1 MATER
6 LSTLPDSD
14 HSERAPVTR
23 SATSYAY
30 SDVTSAQRA
39 RQYPDTVLTTG
50 VFGKISVAGRAGVLA
65 GVAGLLVGGLA
76 VPAVDATGLIVR
88 NSANKFNNLKAG
100 TIGEL
105 PVRSKILDSQGHLIA
120 YYYPRGIDR
129 QPVSYKQIAPVMRNA
144 IVAIE
149 DSRFYQHGAIDI
161 RGTIRAM
168 VNDLQHKSVQGGS
181 TLTQQYV
188 KNALILT
195 APNVQ
200 MAQQASTDT
209 LSRKIKELRLAIRV
223 EKEMSKNQILAGY
236 LNTAYWG
243 TYFGNQAW
251 GIKTAAMRYFS
262 TSPKRLDLA
271 QAALLAGMVENPVA
285 DDPIAH
291 PETALKRRNVVLARM
306 AQLHYITQAHAV
318 AVGKRGLG
326 LKLTP
331 LQTGCTSGSAKPA
344 AFFCD
349 YVVSLMKQNKTFGT
363 AWKQLNGAGGL
374 KVYTTLNPQDE
385 LAAKHAAN
393 FQVPQP
399 PNAANPGGNAASEVL
414 IQPGSGRILA
424 IANDRSYGTGK
435 NQTTE
440 DYAVNSKYD
449 GGVGVQTGSSSKLF
463 TLITALEQGV
473 PFGFPQ
479 KVTTPATLTGYTNCK
494 NEPTGPYSLVNDSPS
509 EKGAFTL
516 YTATT
521 QSVNVYFAMLERKV
535 GLCNVV
541 KTAMAM
547 GMTRADGRS
556 LMQWDGKNFPPAD
569 DLPSFTLGSVN
580 VSPMSMAAAYA
591 TVAARG
597 VYCKPVAVAKIISPS
612 GAKLPVVSAGCHQAI
627 PAGVADAAS
636 YILQG
641 VLTSG
646 TAVGRSIGRPAAGK
660 TGTSDNFDFAAF
672 GGYTP
677 DLAGYVSVFNP
688 VDPVKFPMQGTGSCY
703 RGGCPGE
710 MFGADAPAATW
721 QMTFE
726 HATLA
731 NPPLGFVMADIPGEL
746 WSMGD
751 GQTNPAPK
759 KHGGGGGGK
768 GGGPGGG
775 GPGGGG
781 PGGGGNGNGPGGGT
795 GGGPP
800 AH

>member
-1 MATER
+1 MPWLPSGRLPCLIVTIPHGAT
-6 LSTLPDSD
+6 
-14 HSERAPVTR
+14 VTR

-39 RQYPDTVLTTG
+39 TQYPDTVLTTG
-50 VFGKISVAGRAGVLA
+50 VLGKISVAGRVGVLA

-100 TIGEL
+100 AIGEL

-129 QPVSYKQIAPVMRNA
+129 QPVNYSQIAPEMRNA

-161 RGTIRAM
+161 RGTIRAL

-209 LSRKIKELRLAIRV
+209 LSRKIKELRLAIQV
-223 EKEMSKNQILAGY
+223 EKKMSKNQILAGY

-262 TSPKRLDLA
+262 TSPKKLDLA

-291 PETALKRRNVVLARM
+291 PETALKRRNVVLSRM
-306 AQLHYITQAHAV
+306 AQLHYITEAHAV
-318 AVGKRGLG
+318 AVGKQGLG

-331 LQTGCTSGSAKPA
+331 LQTGCTSASAKSA

-349 YVVSLMKQNKTFGT
+349 YVVSLMKQDKTFAA

-374 KVYTTLNPQDE
+374 KVYTTLNAQDQ
-385 LAAKHAAN
+385 LAAKRAVN
-393 FQVPQP
+393 YMVPQP
-399 PNAANPGGNAASEVL
+399 PNGANPGGNAASEVL
-414 IQPGSGRILA
+414 VQPGSGRILA

-435 NQTTE
+435 NQITQN
-440 DYAVNSKYD
+440 YAVNSKYD

-473 PFGFPQ
+473 PFGFVQ
-479 KVTTPATLTGYTNCK
+479 KVTTPAVITGYTNCK
-494 NEPTGPYSLVNDSPS
+494 GEPTGSYSLVNDSPG

-516 YTATT
+516 YTGTT

-541 KTAMAM
+541 KTAATM
-547 GMTRADGRS
+547 GVTRADGRS
-556 LMQWDGKNFPPAD
+556 LLQWDGKNVPPAD
-569 DLPSFTLGSVN
+569 NLPSFTLGSVN

-612 GAKLPVVSAGCHQAI
+612 GAKLPVESAGCHQAI

-646 TAVGRSIGRPAAGK
+646 TAATLGGIGRPAAGK

-688 VDPVKFPMQGTGSCY
+688 TDPVKFPMQGTGSCY
-703 RGGCPGE
+703 RLGCPGE
-710 MFGADAPAATW
+710 MFGADAPAHTW
-721 QMTFE
+721 QMTFQ
-726 HATLA
+726 HAALA
-731 NPPLGFVMADIPGEL
+731 NPPLGFVMSDIPGEL

-751 GQTNPAPK
+751 GQTNPNQK
-759 KHGGGGGGK
+759 KHGK
-768 GGGPGGG
+768 GGN
-775 GPGGGG
+775 GGG
-781 PGGGGNGNGPGGGT
+781 PGGGGNGGGGGGGGGT

-800 AH
+800 TH

>member
-1 MATER
+1 M
-6 LSTLPDSD
+6 
-14 HSERAPVTR
+14 
-23 SATSYAY
+23 
-30 SDVTSAQRA
+30 
-39 RQYPDTVLTTG
+39 LTTG
-50 VFGKISVAGRAGVLA
+50 VFGKISVAGRAALLA
-65 GVAGLLVGGLA
+65 GVAGLLAGGLA
-76 VPAVDATGLIVR
+76 VPAVGAVGIMVR
-88 NSANKFNNLKAG
+88 NSANNFNNMKAG

-105 PVRSKILDSQGHLIA
+105 PVRSQILDSQGHLIA

-129 QPVSYKQIAPVMRNA
+129 QPVTYNQIAPVMRNA

-161 RGTIRAM
+161 RGTLRAL

-195 APNVQ
+195 APNIQ

-209 LSRKIKELRLAIRV
+209 ISRKIKELRLAIQV
-223 EKEMSKNQILAGY
+223 EKKMTKDQILAGY
-236 LNTAYWG
+236 LNTAFWG

-262 TSPKRLDLA
+262 TSPKKLDLA

-291 PETALKRRNVVLARM
+291 PETALQRRNVVLARM
-306 AQLHYITQAHAV
+306 AQLHYITEAHAV
-318 AVGKRGLG
+318 AVGKQGLG

-331 LQTGCTSGSAKPA
+331 LQTGCTSASAKSA

-349 YVVSLMKQNKTFGT
+349 YVISLMKQDSTFSQ

-374 KVYTTLNPQDE
+374 KIYTTLNPQDE
-385 LAAKHAAN
+385 HAAKQAVN
-393 FQVPQP
+393 YMVPQP
-399 PNAANPGGNAASEVL
+399 PNGANPGGNAASEVL

-440 DYAVNSKYD
+440 DFAVNSKYD

-479 KVTTPATLTGYTNCK
+479 TVQTPATLTGYTNCAGA
-494 NEPTGPYSLVNDSPS
+494 PTGPYQLINDSPS
-509 EKGAFTL
+509 EKGGFTL

-547 GMTRADGRS
+547 GLTRADGRS
-556 LMQWDGKNFPPAD
+556 LMQWDGKNEPPAD

-597 VYCKPVAVAKIISPS
+597 VYCKPVAVVKIISPG
-612 GAKLPVVSAGCHQAI
+612 GAKLPVESAGCHQAI

-636 YILQG
+636 YVLQG
-641 VLTSG
+641 VLQNG
-646 TAVGRSIGRPAAGK
+646 TAAGLGIGRPAAGK

-688 VDPVKFPMQGTGSCY
+688 IDPVKFPMDGTGSCY
-703 RGGCPGE
+703 RLGCSGQ
-710 MFGADAPAATW
+710 MFGADAPAHTW

-726 HATLA
+726 HAALA
-731 NPPLGFVMADIPGEL
+731 TPPLGFVMSDIPGEL
-746 WSMGD
+746 WSMGN
-751 GQTNPAPK
+751 GQTNPNQK
-759 KHGGGGGGK
+759 KHGHGPGNGGPGNGGGHGGGGGG
-768 GGGPGGG
+768 
-775 GPGGGG
+775 
-781 PGGGGNGNGPGGGT
+781 GGGNTPGGGGT

-800 AH
+800 TNG

>member
-1 MATER
+1 M
-6 LSTLPDSD
+6 
-14 HSERAPVTR
+14 
-23 SATSYAY
+23 
-30 SDVTSAQRA
+30 
-39 RQYPDTVLTTG
+39 LTTG
-50 VFGKISVAGRAGVLA
+50 VFGKIGVAGRVGVLA
-65 GVAGLLVGGLA
+65 GVTGLLVGGLA
-76 VPAVDATGLIVR
+76 VPAVGAVGIMVR
-88 NSANKFNNLKAG
+88 NSANNFNNMKAG

-129 QPVSYKQIAPVMRNA
+129 QPVSYSQIAPVMRNA

-149 DSRFYQHGAIDI
+149 DSRFYKHGAIDI
-161 RGTIRAM
+161 RGTLRAL

-181 TLTQQYV
+181 TLTQQAV

-195 APNVQ
+195 APNIQ

-209 LSRKIKELRLAIRV
+209 ISRKIKELRLAIQV
-223 EKEMSKNQILAGY
+223 EKKMTKNQILAFY
-236 LNTAYWG
+236 LNTAFWG

-262 TSPKRLDLA
+262 ISPAKLDLA
-271 QAALLAGMVENPVA
+271 QSALLAGMVENPVA

-318 AVGKRGLG
+318 AVGKQGLG

-331 LQTGCTSGSAKPA
+331 LQTGCTSASAKMG

-349 YVVSLMKQNKTFGT
+349 YVISLMKQDSTFAA

-374 KVYTTLNPQDE
+374 KVYTTLDPQDQRS
-385 LAAKHAAN
+385 AKQAVN
-393 FQVPQP
+393 YMVPQP
-399 PNAANPGGNAASEVL
+399 PNGANPGGNAASEVL

-440 DYAVNSKYD
+440 DYAVNSQYD

-473 PFGFPQ
+473 PFGFAQ
-479 KVTTPATLTGYTNCK
+479 NVPAAADLTGYTNCAGA
-494 NEPTGPYSLVNDSPS
+494 PTGPYHLINDSPS
-509 EKGAFTL
+509 EKGGFTL
-516 YTATT
+516 YTGTT
-521 QSVNVYFAMLERKV
+521 QSVNVYYAMLERKV

-547 GMTRADGRS
+547 GVTRADGRS
-556 LMQWDGKNFPPAD
+556 LLQWDGKHEPPAD
-569 DLPSFTLGSVN
+569 DLPSFTLGAVN

-612 GAKLPVVSAGCHQAI
+612 GAKLPVESAGCHQAI

-636 YILQG
+636 YVLQG

-646 TAVGRSIGRPAAGK
+646 TAAGLGIGRPAAGK

-688 VDPVKFPMQGTGSCY
+688 VDPVKFPMLGTGSCY
-703 RGGCPGE
+703 RLGCDGAG
-710 MFGADAPAATW
+710 MFGADAPAHTW
-721 QMTFE
+721 QMTFQ
-726 HATLA
+726 HAALA
-731 NPPLGFVMADIPGEL
+731 NPALGFVMADIPGEL
-746 WSMGD
+746 WSMGN
-751 GQTNPAPK
+751 GQTNPNQK
-759 KHGGGGGGK
+759 KHGRGGNGGGGGGGN
-768 GGGPGGG
+768 GG
-775 GPGGGG
+775 
-781 PGGGGNGNGPGGGT
+781 GGGGNGGGT

-800 AH
+800 TNGQP